1 MLVRLRLEEIPK
13 YWDLIR
19 DSLVTS
25 IHPVGDTGQEQLNN
39 ILTELLSG
47 SMQAWAAFNP
57 ETREFSAM
65 LVTSMFEDLPSKV
78 KNFVMYSF
86 TAYRPLTAKMY
97 IYYFEALKKF
107 GRAAGCTR
115 LIAYTDN
122 ERYEKILLKL
132 SETLGGTSCRFVA
145 VPLC

>member
-13 YWDLIR
+13 YWELIH
-19 DSLVTS
+19 DSLVTAV
-25 IHPVGDTGQEQLNN
+25 HPVGDTNPEHLNHV
-39 ILTELLSG
+39 LMELLAG
-47 SMQAWAAFNP
+47 SMQAWAVFNP

-65 LVTSMFEDLPSKV
+65 LVTSMFEDLPTKV
-78 KNFVMYSF
+78 KNLVMYSF
-86 TAYRPLTAKMY
+86 TAYRPMTAQMY
-97 IYYFEALKKF
+97 VSCFEALKKF

-115 LIAYTDN
+115 IIAYTDN

-132 SETLGGTSCRFVA
+132 SGQLGGMSCRFVA